1 MACERVFVTAQGSA
15 YTRLKRVLYEDALA
29 GYEERPTPTRF
40 GDVLAA
46 ADVTLNS
53 LALVLPVVEGV
64 KDSRTSLSI
73 CFHGAEVGCVG
84 SYAARADWAPM
95 GTNAASGR
103 RCSERSPTEN
113 PA

>member
-64 KDSRTSLSI
+64 KELKDVIEHLFSWGRGWLRRFLRRSR
-73 CFHGAEVGCVG
+73 
-84 SYAARADWAPM
+84 
-95 GTNAASGR
+95 
-103 RCSERSPTEN
+103 
-113 PA
+113 